1 MRKLLFYSVLTGLVI
16 LNSFLLANPNILGK
30 IGLILYNYHYLR
42 NFPRTLITVSLVVG
56 ISVALAE
63 LINFLVKNHVVN
75 RKTGIIILSALTLV
89 AFAVLVNTAI
99 AFSKWAYSHTGL
111 RFELGAFVLPT
122 LLICVFVHTL
132 LMLPTE
138 PEAFPESPAAKEQ
151 MHPQNPTE

>member
-42 NFPRTLITVSLVVG
+42 SFPRTLMTVSLVVG
-56 ISVALAE
+56 TSVALAE

-75 RKTGIIILSALTLV
+75 RKTGIIMLSVLTLV
-89 AFAVLVNTAI
+89 AIVVLVNTAI
-99 AFSKWAYSHTGL
+99 AFSKWTYSHTGL
-111 RFELGAFVLPT
+111 RFELGAIVLPT
-122 LLICVFVHTL
+122 LLICVFVYTL
-132 LMLPTE
+132 LMLPPE

-151 MHPQNPTE
+151 MHTQNPTE